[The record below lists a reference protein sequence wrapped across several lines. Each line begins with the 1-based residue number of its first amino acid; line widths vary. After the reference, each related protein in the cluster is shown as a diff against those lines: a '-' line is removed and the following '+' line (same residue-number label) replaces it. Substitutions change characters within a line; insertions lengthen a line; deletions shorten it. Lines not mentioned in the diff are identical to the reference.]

1 MNSRTLPALAVL
13 ILGFGSS
20 ACREAP
26 LAFGPSPVA
35 ARNASDDL
43 FTAYSNRFT
52 EITRAP
58 KTMYIRLNLGAGAL
72 IPSRVFADTG
82 IWTAAFA
89 DTARFTEYSGY
100 FTGSRY
106 AFVPLDPPDPLDNLA
121 DSYHSTR
128 LRRLSRDEYEW
139 STVADFV
146 AGRMAPNALP
156 AVLSSALRAAEA
168 KGEAGVRADYRS
180 NFRRTMTAL
189 GRLYTLDSLSVTPDA
204 EGASLIRLT
213 VTADPERLRR
223 THAALADYLKKYI
236 DRTEMRATFLD
247 RRGTP
252 WVEMSVRRRQ
262 LHLRLRSR
270 DGQLAPLEGPV
281 RRLSDE
287 LVVHTDFRTRIMVF
301 DIGWKNLVTDLTII
315 RSATDQAWQLRARRE
330 PDWDLPPLT
339 RRFIRAPLRR
349 PFTGPG
355 VNFRVGFRTLPN
367 GQTSFYRRGLLQV
380 QESAIIR
387 FIGRLSGRAMGDFY
401 GSSEMDEV
409 SFNRDAFT
417 ALKADIAEILT
428 AR

>member
-1 MNSRTLPALAVL
+1 MNSRALPALAAL
-13 ILGFGSS
+13 TLLLASS

-26 LAFGPSPVA
+26 LAFGPTPAA
-35 ARNASDDL
+35 ARNAADDL
-43 FTAYSNRFT
+43 FSAYSNRFT
-52 EITRAP
+52 EISRAQ
-58 KTMYIRLNLGAGAL
+58 KTTYIRMNLGAGTL

-82 IWTAAFA
+82 IWTAAFG
-89 DTARFTEYSGY
+89 DTTRFTEYNGY

-106 AFVPLDPPDPLDNLA
+106 AFAALDPPDVLDNLA

-139 STVADFV
+139 TTVADFV
-146 AGRMAPNALP
+146 VGRIAPSALP
-156 AVLSSALRAAEA
+156 AVIASALRAAEA
-168 KGEAGVRADYRS
+168 KGAAGVRADYRS
-180 NFRRTMTAL
+180 SFRRSTTAL
-189 GRLYTLDSLSVTPDA
+189 GRLYTLDSLSVTRDA

-281 RRLSDE
+281 RRLPDE
-287 LVVHTDFRTRIMVF
+287 LVVRSNFRTRIMLF
-301 DIGWKNLVTDLTII
+301 DIGWKNLVTDLTIV
-315 RSATDQAWQLRARRE
+315 RSATDHAWQLRAARE
-330 PDWDLPPLT
+330 PDWELPPLT
-339 RRFIRAPLRR
+339 RRFIRTPLRR
-349 PFTGPG
+349 PFAGQG
-355 VNFRVGFRTLPN
+355 INFRVGFRTLPD
-367 GQTSFYRRGLLQV
+367 GQTSFYRRGMMQV

-417 ALKADIAEILT
+417 ALGADIAEILT

>member
-1 MNSRTLPALAVL
+1 MNSRTLPALAAL
-13 ILGFGSS
+13 IHGLSSS

-26 LAFGPSPVA
+26 LAFGPALPA
-35 ARNASDDL
+35 ARQASDDL

-52 EITRAP
+52 QISRAS
-58 KTMYIRLNLGAGAL
+58 KTAYIRMNLGAGTL
-72 IPSRVFADTG
+72 IPSRVFPDTG
-82 IWTAAFA
+82 IWTAAFG
-89 DTARFTEYSGY
+89 DTARFTEYNGY

-106 AFVPLDPPDPLDNLA
+106 AFAALDPPDVLDHLA

-139 STVADFV
+139 TTVADFLV
-146 AGRMAPNALP
+146 GGMAPNALP
-156 AVLSSALRAAEA
+156 SVVASALRAAES
-168 KGEAGVRADYRS
+168 KGAAGVRADYRAS
-180 NFRRTMTAL
+180 FRRSTTAL
-189 GRLYTLDSLSVTPDA
+189 GRLYTLDSLSITRDA

-236 DRTEMRATFLD
+236 DRTTMRATFLD

-252 WVEMSVRRRQ
+252 WVELSVRRRQ

-270 DGQLAPLEGPV
+270 DGELAPLEGPV
-281 RRLSDE
+281 RRLPDE
-287 LVVHTDFRTRIMVF
+287 LVVRSDFSTRIMLF

-315 RSATDQAWQLRARRE
+315 RNATDQAWQLRATRE
-330 PDWDLPPLT
+330 PDWELPPLT
-339 RRFIRAPLRR
+339 RRFIRTPLRR
-349 PFTGPG
+349 PFSGAG

-367 GQTSFYRRGLLQV
+367 GQTSFYRRGHLQV

-401 GSSEMDEV
+401 GNSEMDEV

-417 ALKADIAEILT
+417 ALRADIAEILT

>member
-1 MNSRTLPALAVL
+1 MTSRTLPALAAL
-13 ILGFGSS
+13 TLALGSS

-26 LAFGPSPVA
+26 PAFGPTPSA

-52 EITRAP
+52 EISRAQ
-58 KTMYIRLNLGAGAL
+58 KTTYIRMNLGAGTL
-72 IPSRVFADTG
+72 IPSRVFPDTG
-82 IWTAAFA
+82 IWTAAFG
-89 DTARFTEYSGY
+89 DTTRFTEYNGY

-106 AFVPLDPPDPLDNLA
+106 AFAALDPPDVLDHLA

-139 STVADFV
+139 TTVADFV
-146 AGRMAPNALP
+146 VGRMAPNAFP
-156 AVLSSALRAAEA
+156 AVIASALRAAEA
-168 KGEAGVRADYRS
+168 KGAADVRADYRAS
-180 NFRRTMTAL
+180 FRRSTTAL
-189 GRLYTLDSLSVTPDA
+189 GRLYTLDSLSVTRDA

-236 DRTEMRATFLD
+236 DRTELRATFLD

-281 RRLSDE
+281 RRLPDD
-287 LVVHTDFRTRIMVF
+287 LVVRSDFRTRIMLF

-315 RSATDQAWQLRARRE
+315 RNATDQAWQFRATRE
-330 PDWDLPPLT
+330 PDWELPPLT
-339 RRFIRAPLRR
+339 RRFIRTPLRR
-349 PFTGPG
+349 PFAGPG
-355 VNFRVGFRTLPN
+355 INFRVGFRTLPN

-417 ALKADIAEILT
+417 ALRADIAEILP